1 MDWKSTAVIS
11 GAGILATW
19 VFSMPATHP
28 SATVG
33 VAPSIR
39 ALQGTAAASIDI
51 QREAARLQMRVH
63 HAPSDV
69 ASSESSRNPF
79 RFGGRPA
86 RAAATRPVGTSAPAQ
101 PAPVIPQAPPPPRLT
116 LDGIAT
122 DMVGDQPQRT
132 AMLNTDAGVV
142 LAREGDDV
150 AGQFRVTKIATDAV
164 ELVKIS
170 DGSVLRLALR

>member
-19 VFSMPATHP
+19 FFSLPAGHSPAT
-28 SATVG
+28 SATTA
-33 VAPSIR
+33 VAR
-39 ALQGTAAASIDI
+39 APQAAASAIDI
-51 QREAARLQMRVH
+51 QKEAARLQVRIH
-63 HAPSDV
+63 PEPGYAG
-69 ASSESSRNPF
+69 SSESSRNPF

-86 RAAATRPVGTSAPAQ
+86 PAAATRPVGTSAQAP
-101 PAPVIPQAPPPPRLT
+101 PAPVVPQPPPPPRLK

-122 DMVGDQPQRT
+122 DMVGDRPQRT
-132 AMLNTDAGVV
+132 AMLNTDSGIV
-142 LAREGDDV
+142 LAREGDEV